1 MAIQPDPSAPIPNK
15 FTAAVRTAF
24 LLALVES
31 GTIRGA
37 AARAGVSHV
46 TVYQHAKDDETFRA
60 AIDQARHEW
69 EQSLVE
75 AIAKAGVQGEV
86 IQRRGGGK
94 TIKPGDWR
102 ALAWLLEHSP
112 ATREAYAGILR
123 QKVELGGA
131 ADLPPI
137 QTNHAE
143 TQQIEIG
150 PETMERLARVVQ
162 VLLAAGKIR
171 LPDPGETVIDGQ
183 AEDVGD

>member
-1 MAIQPDPSAPIPNK
+1 MASNLPATPANPDGFNDAK
-15 FTAAVRTAF
+15 KTAF

-37 AARAGVSHV
+37 SARAGVHYT
-46 TVYQHAKDDETFRA
+46 TVYQHAKDDEGFRA
-60 AIDQARHEW
+60 QIDQARAEW

-86 IQRRGGGK
+86 VQRRGSK
-94 TIKPGDWR
+94 VIKPGDWR

-123 QKVELGGA
+123 QKVELGGSQ
-131 ADLPPI
+131 DLPPI
-137 QTNHAE
+137 QTQHTE
-143 TQQIEIG
+143 TQEIEIG

-162 VLLAAGKIR
+162 VLLGAGKLR
-171 LPDPGETVIDGQ
+171 LPDPGETVIDGE
-183 AEDVGD
+183 AEDVGG